1 VQSLFKLQQQ
11 KVSGT
16 FRYAL
21 LAHEVGRDFERKW
34 LENYEKYGNEALQ
47 ATDFSATIDLY
58 AIAANVQS
66 MGHFPFEARAL
77 VALVVVTLLPFV
89 PVPLMVIP
97 FKVIL
102 KEAASLLF

>member
-1 VQSLFKLQQQ
+1 MRST
-11 KVSGT
+11 GT
-16 FRYAL
+16 RRFRQL
-21 LAHEVGRDFERKW
+21 I
-34 LENYEKYGNEALQ
+34 
-47 ATDFSATIDLY
+47 FSATTDLY

-77 VALVVVTLLPFV
+77 VALVVVTLLPFI
-89 PVPLMVIP
+89 PVALMVIP